1 MSDAAHDPRPPR
13 SRVFLDAMCGT
24 LATYLRICGHDA
36 AYALDRGIETDDRL
50 LSLAAA
56 EGRTPITR
64 DRELAERADRSES
77 TPDAVLLAERDVL
90 DQLRELDAA
99 GFRIELAP
107 EPTRCGSCNGPVER
121 VATGPDRPEYVP
133 DGVGVDRPGWRCV
146 ACGQWFW
153 KGGHWADVAARLD
166 GL

>member
-36 AYALDRGIETDDRL
+36 AYALDRGVETDDRL

-64 DRELAERADRSES
+64 D
-77 TPDAVLLAERDVL
+77 
-90 DQLRELDAA
+90 RELDAA